1 MCSFSVRERGVLY
14 SEQCAVEVERVGKGV
29 YSEHCAV
36 ERVGNGVSTAYSVFG
51 RDRIVRASD

>member
-1 MCSFSVRERGVLY
+1 MGSFSVRERGVLY
-14 SEQCAVEVERVGKGV
+14 SEQCAVERVGKGV

>member
-14 SEQCAVEVERVGKGV
+14 SEQCAVERVGKGA